1 MLLQK
6 LQEELA
12 ESIVEASKCQ
22 NFGLHETYG
31 NATYNQAQLS
41 NVQRLRRE
49 LLDVVAVCD
58 MLEDE
63 PAGVPRLLERDDEAI
78 TAKRSK
84 VETYLRYSQ
93 TLGIMEKTRRV
104 HR

>member
-1 MLLQK
+1 
-6 LQEELA
+6 
-12 ESIVEASKCQ
+12 
-22 NFGLHETYG
+22 
-31 NATYNQAQLS
+31 
-41 NVQRLRRE
+41 
-49 LLDVVAVCD
+49 